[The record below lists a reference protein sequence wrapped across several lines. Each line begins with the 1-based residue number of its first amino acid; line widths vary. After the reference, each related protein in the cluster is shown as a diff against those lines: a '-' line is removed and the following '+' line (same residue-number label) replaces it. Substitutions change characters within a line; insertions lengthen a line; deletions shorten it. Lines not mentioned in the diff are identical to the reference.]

1 MSDTPHT
8 NLRSSKTEEWLLSSK
23 QRARQLRSIVHQ
35 EAAHLFH
42 SGDLTDFLALLS
54 RLHYYDVHNLLLI
67 YRQYPQATYLAGGA
81 FWKKLAGT
89 ASAPIKPECKDS
101 GIELLLPFTEVFGS
115 DQFGLTWFSGTQY
128 DISQTTVTEPPSSP
142 DPYFSGKKH
151 THQLI
156 SCIQETIATRYHR
169 SVIPTSSSKQLRSA
183 GLPGQMNDYTI
194 LLRKDIPSAHRLL
207 FLSECLTQLVLAP
220 SFPITAPQKDLVIQY
235 ILHCLFQIW
244 NISSPR
250 KLHQPSV
257 VLNGILPDRQL
268 PFLTL
273 IRDTVRFLDEE
284 ISSLY
289 REQSREE
296 DETEI
301 SPYLPEE
308 NNEQ

>member
-1 MSDTPHT
+1 MSDTLHT

-54 RLHYYDVHNLLLI
+54 RLHYYDVYNLLLI

-89 ASAPIKPECKDS
+89 ASTPIKPECKDS
-101 GIELLLPFTEVFGS
+101 GIELLLPFTEVFGR

-128 DISQTTVTEPPSSP
+128 DIAQTTVTEPPVP
-142 DPYFSGKKH
+142 DPYQPGENH
-151 THQLI
+151 THRLI
-156 SCIQETIATRYHR
+156 SCVQETIATKYHR
-169 SVIPTSSSKQLRSA
+169 SVVPTSSSKQLRSA

-194 LLRKDIPSAHRLL
+194 LLRNDIPSARRLL
-207 FLSECLTQLVLAP
+207 FLSECLTQLVISP
-220 SFPITAPQKDLVIQY
+220 SFPITAPQKDLAIQY

-244 NISSPR
+244 NIPSPR
-250 KLHQPSV
+250 QLHQDSI

-268 PFLTL
+268 LFLSL
-273 IRDTVRFLDEE
+273 LRDTLRFLDEE

-296 DETEI
+296 EEPENTHHSPEI
-301 SPYLPEE
+301 
-308 NNEQ
+308 NEQ